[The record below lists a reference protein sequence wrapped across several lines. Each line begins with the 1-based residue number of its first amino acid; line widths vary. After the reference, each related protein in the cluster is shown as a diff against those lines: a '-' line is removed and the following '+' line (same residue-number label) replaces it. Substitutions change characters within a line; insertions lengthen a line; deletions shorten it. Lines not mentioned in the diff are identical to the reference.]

1 MDLADEP
8 DKSFGTRMVYFKKF
22 NDIKIIPVFRGE
34 DLVYGDV
41 VHGPAIIEEPTTTIV
56 ILPDYEAKVTRF
68 NNYCIKKM

>member
-1 MDLADEP
+1 
-8 DKSFGTRMVYFKKF
+8 MVYFKKF
-22 NDIKIIPVFRGE
+22 NDIKITPVFKGE

-68 NNYCIKKM
+68 NNYCIQKM